1 MVTTITA
8 TTMFHLLGYTIA
20 SRPTPCAEQN
30 PECQTDFSHLGCA
43 QHFRR
48 APWVTQTPPCTT
60 RLSQFCCEH
69 LRFTRLR
76 RFGWLMCGGGGTEV
90 MAGARDLVGTFFS
103 HMELIG
109 NKDPVAVGRGRREQM
124 RHIRLLDEKKHAR
137 WIKSNKHREKG
148 TNREQLMRRDIPLA
162 FIRTLR

>member
-20 SRPTPCAEQN
+20 SRSTPCAEQN

-76 RFGWLMCGGGGTEV
+76 RFGWLMCGGGWHGGDGRCPRPSWHFFLAYGAHREQRSRRRRQRE
-90 MAGARDLVGTFFS
+90 AGADEA
-103 HMELIG
+103 HPP
-109 NKDPVAVGRGRREQM
+109 PVCTPM
-124 RHIRLLDEKKHAR
+124 YL
-137 WIKSNKHREKG
+137 S
-148 TNREQLMRRDIPLA
+148 TNHKPTYIVSTDFHLKINISIAQ
-162 FIRTLR
+162 